1 VLDSGQEEI
10 LAAKILDGIRVFDLT
25 IAAVGPW
32 ATKLLGALGADVIK
46 VEAPGG
52 DRLSHAVPP
61 MIKGSSVLYISA
73 NHNKRMIELD
83 LKKEADRAI
92 ALKIIEKSDVF
103 VQNMRPGAVER
114 LGLGYEVVAK
124 VNPRMIYVAASAYG
138 RTGPMAG
145 EAGIDPTVQSFCGW
159 CGITGPEHGRGE
171 MYRHLAH
178 LDLTTATT
186 ITQAV
191 LQALIAR
198 ERTGQ
203 GQRIEIEM
211 LTAAMALQT
220 TRLAE
225 YFATGEQPAP
235 LGSAAATTAPHQA
248 FECEDRRYLAVG
260 VERDEQWPG
269 LCRSLKLDELIAD
282 PRFITNPA
290 RVMRR
295 AELATILAERFKT
308 KPAAWWALRLHKE
321 NVPNAPFLTFAE
333 LRQHPQVS
341 ANEHIIEIDTPHWG
355 RMHVDG
361 LPWKFER
368 TPAGPIRAGGRPG
381 EHTAEVLRELGI
393 VDERGAGAPK

>member
-1 VLDSGQEEI
+1 M
-10 LAAKILDGIRVFDLT
+10 AKILEGIRVFDLT

-32 ATKLLGALGADVIK
+32 ATKLLGAMGADVIK

-52 DRLSHAVPP
+52 DRLSHMVPP
-61 MIKGSSVLYISA
+61 TIKGNSVLYISA

-92 ALKIIEKSDVF
+92 ALKIIEQSDVF

-145 EAGIDPTVQSFCGW
+145 EAGIDPTVQAFCGW
-159 CGITGPEHGRGE
+159 CGITGPDHGRGE
-171 MYRHLAH
+171 IYRHLAH

-198 ERTGQ
+198 ERTGR

-235 LGSAAATTAPHQA
+235 LGSAAAATAPHQA
-248 FECEDRRYLAVG
+248 FECQDQRYIAIG

-269 LCRSLKLDELIAD
+269 FCRALKQDELISD
-282 PRFITNPA
+282 PRFATNPQ
-290 RVMRR
+290 RVAHRV
-295 AELATILAERFKT
+295 ELASMLAERFKT
-308 KPAAWWALRLHKE
+308 KPVAWWTIRLNHE
-321 NVPNAPFLTFAE
+321 QVPCGPFLTFAE
-333 LRQHPQVS
+333 LRNHPQVL
-341 ANEHIIEIDTPHWG
+341 ANGHIVEIDTPHWG
-355 RMHVDG
+355 SMHVDG
-361 LPWKFER
+361 LPWKFEG
-368 TPAGPIRAGGRPG
+368 TPAGPIRAGGKPG
-381 EHTAEVLRELGI
+381 EHMAEILAELGI
-393 VDERGAGAPK
+393 VDDRGAGASK

>member
-1 VLDSGQEEI
+1 
-10 LAAKILDGIRVFDLT
+10 
-25 IAAVGPW
+25 
-32 ATKLLGALGADVIK
+32 
-46 VEAPGG
+46 
-52 DRLSHAVPP
+52 

-73 NHNKRMIELD
+73 NHNKRMIELN
-83 LKKEADRAI
+83 LKQEADRAI
-92 ALKIIEKSDVF
+92 ALKIIAKSDVF

-114 LGLGYEVVAK
+114 LGLGYDVVAK

-138 RTGPMAG
+138 RVGPMAG

-171 MYRHLAH
+171 MFRHLAH
-178 LDLTTATT
+178 LDLTTATR

-198 ERTGQ
+198 ERTGR

-211 LTAAMALQT
+211 VTAAIALQT

-248 FECEDRRYLAVG
+248 FKCEDQKYLAIG
-260 VERDEQWPG
+260 VERGEQWPG
-269 LCRSLKLDELIAD
+269 FCRAMKFDELISD
-282 PRFITNPA
+282 PRFATNA
-290 RVMRR
+290 LRVTHR
-295 AELATILAERFKT
+295 AELIPILAERFKT
-308 KPAAWWALRLHKE
+308 KPAAWWTIRLNKE
-321 NVPNAPFLTFAE
+321 KVPNGPFLTFDE
-333 LRQHPQVS
+333 LRHHPQVL
-341 ANEHIIEIDTPHWG
+341 ANEHIVEIDTPHWG
-355 RMHVDG
+355 RMHIDG

-368 TPAGPIRAGGRPG
+368 SPAGPIRAGGKPG

-393 VDERGAGAPK
+393 LDERVASVAR

>member
-1 VLDSGQEEI
+1 M
-10 LAAKILDGIRVFDLT
+10 AKILDGIRVFDLT
-25 IAAVGPW
+25 LAAVGPW

-61 MIKGSSVLYISA
+61 MIKGNSVLYISA

-83 LKKEADRAI
+83 LKKDADRTI

-114 LGLGYEVVAK
+114 LGLGYDIVAK

-145 EAGIDPTVQSFCGW
+145 EAGIDPTVQAFCGW
-159 CGITGPEHGRGE
+159 CSITGPEHGRGE
-171 MYRHLAH
+171 MFRHLAH

-198 ERTGQ
+198 ERTGR
-203 GQRIEIEM
+203 GQLIEIEM

-248 FECEDRRYLAVG
+248 FECEDRRYLAIG

-269 LCRSLKLDELIAD
+269 FCRAMKFDELISD
-282 PRFITNPA
+282 PRFATNPL
-290 RVMRR
+290 RVKHRD
-295 AELATILAERFKT
+295 ELIPILAERLMT
-308 KPAAWWALRLHKE
+308 KPAAWWAMRLNKE
-321 NVPNAPFLTFAE
+321 NVPNALFLTFEE
-333 LRQHPQVS
+333 LRHHPQVL
-341 ANEHIIEIDTPHWG
+341 ANGHIAEIDTPHWG

-368 TPAGPIRAGGRPG
+368 TPTDPICAGGIPG
-381 EHTAEVLRELGI
+381 QHTAEVLAELGI
-393 VDERGAGAPK
+393 VDHRNAGRSK

>member
-1 VLDSGQEEI
+1 MARI
-10 LAAKILDGIRVFDLT
+10 LEGIRVFDLT

-61 MIKGSSVLYISA
+61 MIKGNSVLYISA

-114 LGLGYEVVAK
+114 LGLGYELVAK

-138 RTGPMAG
+138 RNGPMAG

-159 CGITGPEHGRGE
+159 CGITGPDHGRGE
-171 MYRHLAH
+171 MFRHLAH

-198 ERTGQ
+198 ERTGR
-203 GQRIEIEM
+203 GQLIEIEM

-225 YFATGEQPAP
+225 YFATGEQPTP

-248 FECEDRRYLAVG
+248 FECEDQRYLAVG
-260 VERDEQWPG
+260 IERDEQWPG
-269 LCRSLKLDELIAD
+269 FCRALKLAELISD
-282 PRFITNPA
+282 PRFATNPL
-290 RVMRR
+290 RVEHR
-295 AELATILAERFKT
+295 AELAPILAERFKT
-308 KPAAWWALRLHKE
+308 KPAAWWMIRLNKE
-321 NVPNAPFLTFAE
+321 SVPNGPFLTFEE
-333 LRQHPQVS
+333 LRHHPQVL
-341 ANEHIIEIDTPHWG
+341 ANGHIVEIDTPHWG

-368 TPAGPIRAGGRPG
+368 TPAGPIRAGGKPG
-381 EHTAEVLRELGI
+381 EHTAELLRELGI
-393 VDERGAGAPK
+393 IDERGAGESK

>member
-1 VLDSGQEEI
+1 V
-10 LAAKILDGIRVFDLT
+10 AKILDGIRVFDLT

-32 ATKLLGALGADVIK
+32 ATKLLGALGAEVIK

-92 ALKIIEKSDVF
+92 ALRIIEKSDVF

-138 RTGPMAG
+138 RVGPMAT

-171 MYRHLAH
+171 MFRHLAH

-198 ERTGQ
+198 ERTGR

-211 LTAAMALQT
+211 VTAAMALQT

-225 YFATGEQPAP
+225 YFATGEQPPP

-248 FECEDRRYLAVG
+248 FKCEDQKYLAIG

-269 LCRSLKLDELIAD
+269 FCRAMKLDELISD
-282 PRFITNPA
+282 RRFATNA
-290 RVMRR
+290 MRVTHR
-295 AELATILAERFKT
+295 AELVPILTERFKT
-308 KPAAWWALRLHKE
+308 KPAAWWTIRLNQEK
-321 NVPNAPFLTFAE
+321 VPNGPFLTFEE
-333 LRQHPQVS
+333 LRHHPQVL
-341 ANEHIIEIDTPHWG
+341 ANGHIVEIDTPHWG
-355 RMHVDG
+355 RMQVDG

-368 TPAGPIRAGGRPG
+368 SPAGPIRAGGKPG
-381 EHTAEVLRELGI
+381 EHTDEVLHELGI
-393 VDERGAGAPK
+393 LDERVASVAK